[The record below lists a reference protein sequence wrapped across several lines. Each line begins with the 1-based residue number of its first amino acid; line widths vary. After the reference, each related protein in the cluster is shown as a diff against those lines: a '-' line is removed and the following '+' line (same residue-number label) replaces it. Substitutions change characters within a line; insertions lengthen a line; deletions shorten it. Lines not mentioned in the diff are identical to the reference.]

1 MNSLKKFISIFVT
14 IIIFFVLY
22 FLQVNFFNWF
32 NIAGV
37 KPNLF
42 VVLVLC
48 LGLFIGKNVA
58 IPFGFIMGIY
68 LDLLTGRQIGIS
80 AIMYAGIGF
89 LGGYFDKN
97 FSKDGK
103 ITIILMV
110 AGTTLLFETV
120 VYLYTLAR
128 NMIPIQ
134 LFGFIKI
141 LFIEIIFNIL
151 LTIILYPLI
160 KTVGYYVE
168 NIFKKRKI
176 LTRYF

>member
-1 MNSLKKFISIFVT
+1 
-14 IIIFFVLY
+14 
-22 FLQVNFFNWF
+22 
-32 NIAGV
+32 
-37 KPNLF
+37 
-42 VVLVLC
+42 
-48 LGLFIGKNVA
+48 
-58 IPFGFIMGIY
+58 MGIY

-141 LFIEIIFNIL
+141 LFIEIIFNVL